1 MDKFC
6 INSWLFLKL
15 ESEGKNSTYISF
27 LFTIRFIYQTHTNN
41 STDQYNT
48 QHKIDSFVLK

>member
-48 QHKIDSFVLK
+48 QHKIDSFVL